1 MAEDGAARIAAAR
14 GFYAEELRFVARA
27 EAQVVRAFATVARE
41 KFLGP
46 GPWQIMGEDR
56 AYWWTPDGDPAHVYH
71 NVLVAIDAG
80 RELNNGHPQFWAHL
94 FSRLGLRRGE
104 SVCHVGA
111 GTGYYTAIQAEIV
124 GADGRVTGI
133 EVDAGLAERAR
144 ANLTER
150 ANVKV
155 VEGDG
160 SLYEPEPVDAII
172 VNAGATHPAPCWLAA
187 LKPGGRMLLPL
198 TTERDDGIVLRIERL
213 GKSAAYAAE
222 VISGVHIYPCAGARE
237 RDAERALVRAF
248 AGGGQRFIRSLRR
261 DRHEREGTCWLH
273 GDQFCLSIDPPAEIA
288 RAEAGEVVSAGGS
301 RQDRSARHA
310 IAAPALFHE
319 DRGGGKLLSR
329 RGRDPR
335 GAAGAE
341 PADR

>member
-1 MAEDGAARIAAAR
+1 MAEDDATARIAAAR

-41 KFLGP
+41 KFLGR
-46 GPWQIMGEDR
+46 GPWQVMPWQIGGDDR
-56 AYWWTPDGDPAHVYH
+56 AYWWTPDDDPAHVYH
-71 NVLVAIDAG
+71 NVLVAIDAA
-80 RELNNGHPQFWAHL
+80 RELNNGHPEFWTHL
-94 FSRLGLRRGE
+94 LSKLGLRRGE

-124 GADGRVTGI
+124 GAEGRVVGI

-144 ANLTER
+144 TNLAER
-150 ANVKV
+150 ANVEV
-155 VEGDG
+155 VTGDG
-160 SLYEPEPVDAII
+160 SLYEPGPVDAII

-198 TTERDDGIVLRIERL
+198 TTERSDGIVLRIERL

-237 RDAERALVRAF
+237 RDAERALVRAL

-273 GDQFCLSIDPPAEIA
+273 GEDFCLSIDPPAETA
-288 RAEAGEVVSAGGS
+288 RVHAREARVARPATKVARPEDGAG
-301 RQDRSARHA
+301 Q
-310 IAAPALFHE
+310 IE
-319 DRGGGKLLSR
+319 R
-329 RGRDPR
+329 R
-335 GAAGAE
+335 A
-341 PADR
+341 